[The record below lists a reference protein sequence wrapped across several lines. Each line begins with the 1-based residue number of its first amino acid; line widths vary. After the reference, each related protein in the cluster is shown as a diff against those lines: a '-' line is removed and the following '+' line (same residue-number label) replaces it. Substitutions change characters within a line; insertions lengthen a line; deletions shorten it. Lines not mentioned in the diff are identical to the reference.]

1 MIHWQES
8 VSADRCILMVKAEI
22 SCFRMSLYGS
32 ATIGAS
38 TYGTTAIRAL
48 DHVRSVR
55 AEFGT
60 PRITADIDTTLEQQ
74 IFDLPQ
80 RERIADAHHHREAD
94 HRGRRVEIMEGIAH
108 RRRLRNLARTL
119 KPICSDNAG
128 CTPRSASSPL
138 ELPLRLCAA
147 RPQRP
152 KSYLSRPTLGPA
164 RSTARSSRRGQH
176 RQASLAA
183 SRAARRR
190 GQRRS

>member
-1 MIHWQES
+1 MVHWQES
-8 VSADRCILMVKAEI
+8 VSADRCILVVKAEI

-80 RERIADAHHHREAD
+80 RQRIADVHHHREAD
-94 HRGRRVEIMEGIAH
+94 HLGRAVETAEWIFHRTSLRIAA
-108 RRRLRNLARTL
+108 ARL
-119 KPICSDNAG
+119 KPI
-128 CTPRSASSPL
+128 
-138 ELPLRLCAA
+138 
-147 RPQRP
+147 
-152 KSYLSRPTLGPA
+152 
-164 RSTARSSRRGQH
+164 
-176 RQASLAA
+176 
-183 SRAARRR
+183 
-190 GQRRS
+190 